1 IAARTASGPRTRS
14 PPCRP
19 APRPWTSC
27 SSRACSKTSA
37 GTPTR
42 SSRSWRR
49 PGRTLRWTGNSP
61 RSRPSWARAK
71 RRRRSPRADGAAAPG
86 WRRAA
91 PGVLAAAGAGQ
102 PRPPL
107 VGVPRNPARRHPLC
121 RGSPARRHRAGPQGL
136 LDDLLRVP
144 CRTAGTGAGRPGHR
158 GVRRVPARHG
168 RQGPARRVVTHHATG
183 VPGGARHRQH
193 RSAAGRGR
201 RAARILGPVAAGA
214 DPTGRPLFAANVA
227 VVPPDDALGRLWQL
241 ATTLRE
247 HRGDGHIA
255 AMVSEGI
262 TGLEAHLLQAAAGR
276 FPQAVI
282 RQVRGWSEE
291 QGAAATDALCTRG
304 LLTTDGATDADGAT
318 GPAPGAEPATAA
330 ADGVLGLTP
339 AGRAVLDTIEAH
351 TDERA
356 WTGGL
361 TALGERG
368 VEEVLALLRP
378 SVRAVVASGM
388 LPPVNPTGL
397 NPASA
402 AGGRPR

>member
-1 IAARTASGPRTRS
+1 MPEHPARRLWVSLETLHDVTYFAEGV
-14 PPCRP
+14 RP
-19 APRPWTSC
+19 AGI
-27 SSRACSKTSA
+27 AL
-37 GTPTR
+37 G
-42 SSRSWRR
+42 
-49 PGRTLRWTGNSP
+49 LRGFWMTYF
-61 RSRPSWARAK
+61 AF
-71 RRRRSPRADGAAAPG
+71 
-86 WRRAA
+86 RAA
-91 PGVLAAAGAGQ
+91 PLGPVPAGPVIAAFAGFQPAMVAKALPDAWSRTTPQACLAARATVSTAALRDAGAD
-102 PRPPL
+102 
-107 VGVPRNPARRHPLC
+107 
-121 RGSPARRHRAGPQGL
+121 PQAC
-136 LDDLLRVP
+136 D
-144 CRTAGTGAGRPGHR
+144 
-158 GVRRVPARHG
+158 
-168 RQGPARRVVTHHATG
+168 Q
-183 VPGGARHRQH
+183 
-193 RSAAGRGR
+193 
-201 RAARILGPVAAGA
+201 AARILGPVAAGA

-291 QGAAATDALCTRG
+291 QWAAATDALCTRG